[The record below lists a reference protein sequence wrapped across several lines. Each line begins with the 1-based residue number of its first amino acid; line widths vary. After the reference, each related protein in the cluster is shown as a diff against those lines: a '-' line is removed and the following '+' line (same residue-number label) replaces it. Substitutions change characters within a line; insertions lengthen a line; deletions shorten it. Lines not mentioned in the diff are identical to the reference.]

1 MSPYTS
7 PFFNS
12 VYPGQSSEQN
22 LIDDLVIEQ
31 IAMYGLDVLYMPRR
45 MLNLDKLL
53 HEATKNV
60 FEVALP
66 IPMYLK
72 SFTGY
77 QNGME
82 VLSKFGV
89 RSSDEITLVMSRS
102 QFVTYYTPF
111 LKSYYNDLKDEPY
124 TDELDH
130 LEGETAYRP
139 KEGDLIY
146 FPFDD
151 GIFEI
156 KYVSFDTPFF
166 QLGKGYVFEIQ
177 CEKFEYSGE
186 TFDTGYEEVDDS
198 MKLPDFYRMQFN
210 VDSYASDRTF
220 EFKEDVVIYDLSGL
234 NTGEILT
241 EKGEYILDENEQFLV
256 TDGSGPFRLYKDP
269 GYVNQITMVK
279 ASVMDWNRP
288 KGELV
293 VGDLTDLD
301 PDQMSKDTGEIDYNK
316 FDKVLVVGQQTGT
329 MVYSTKAVERDAAFN
344 DNKTIQE
351 EFNEIKIIDID
362 DQNPFGFV

>member
-1 MSPYTS
+1 MPTTN

-12 VYPGQSSEQN
+12 VYPGQSSEQG
-22 LIDDLVIEQ
+22 LVDDLVREQ
-31 IAMYGLDVLYMPRR
+31 IKMYGLDVLYMPRK

-60 FEVALP
+60 FEIAMP

-82 VLSKFGV
+82 VLTKFGV
-89 RSSDEITLVMSRS
+89 RSSDEVTLVMSRS
-102 QFVTYYTPF
+102 EFVTYYSPF
-111 LKSYYNDLKDEPY
+111 LKSYYNSLKGEPH

-130 LEGETAYRP
+130 LEGETAARP

-186 TFDTGYEEVDDS
+186 SFDTGYEEVDDS
-198 MKLPDFYRMQFN
+198 MALPDYYRMEFQTN
-210 VDSYASDRTF
+210 EGSRTF
-220 EFKEDVVIYDLSGL
+220 EFKEDVIIYDVSGT
-234 NTGEILT
+234 NPGELITDKGDYILT
-241 EKGEYILDENEQFLV
+241 EDMKFLN
-256 TDGSGPFRLYKDP
+256 TDLTGAFALYKDP
-269 GYVNQITMVK
+269 GFLHRVPTVK
-279 ASVMDWNRP
+279 AVVCDWDKP
-288 KGELV
+288 KGKLV
-293 VGDLTDLD
+293 VGDLSDLD
-301 PDQMSKDTGEIDYNK
+301 PDQMSRNTGDIDYNK
-316 FDKVLVVGQQTGT
+316 FDQVIIVGQSSGA
-329 MVYSTKAVERDAAFN
+329 VYSSFKAVVRESAF
-344 DNKTIQE
+344 DDGDTIQD
-351 EFNEIKIIDID
+351 EFNQIKIIDLGD
-362 DQNPFGFV
+362 ENPFGFV